1 MEMNSCWLAFIFVL
15 SHRISIEFTLVCL
28 IGLQRRARLF
38 THEYYITG
46 NRVGRGGVYWYSR
59 KFYTGR
65 TPPQGP
71 NPHLL
76 HTIFDRKGNP
86 FINLL

>member
-1 MEMNSCWLAFIFVL
+1 MEMNSCCLAFICVL

-46 NRVGRGGVYWYSR
+46 NRGGVLVLKKVLYREDSAPR
-59 KFYTGR
+59 SK
-65 TPPQGP
+65 PS
-71 NPHLL
+71 
-76 HTIFDRKGNP
+76 P
-86 FINLL
+86 FTYHF